1 MRIKIAL
8 VFIVGLFGT
17 LAWSTMAGADSVS
30 YGPTVTTEITTTSA
44 IVDPCGTTTVSGT
57 GFQPGEAVTI
67 TLQGAVIGTATADAT
82 GSFSTSVTIPTGTP
96 AGTYTIVSTGSTGD
110 SSSTQ
115 LTVGSG
121 SCGTPTPTFTTV
133 SSSTPTS
140 GGLAFTGADI
150 ARLVEIAGISLGVG
164 GLLLL
169 ATRRRRQATN

>member
-17 LAWSTMAGADSVS
+17 LAWSTAAGADSVS

-57 GFQPGEAVTI
+57 GFQPGETVTI

-82 GSFSTSVTIPTGTP
+82 GAFSTSVTIPTGTS
-96 AGTYTIVSTGSTGD
+96 AGTYTIVSTGSAGD

-121 SCGTPTPTFTTV
+121 TCGTPTPTFTTV

-140 GGLAFTGADI
+140 GLAFTGADI
-150 ARLVEIAGISLGVG
+150 ARLVEIAGIALGVG